1 MMYLMIMRGHVPVW
15 RIVTT
20 QGYAAGL
27 ASTQMQPCAVYFD
40 TLLAHIGFGSFDVG
54 DRTEV
59 FA

>member
-1 MMYLMIMRGHVPVW
+1 MYLMIMRGHVPVW
-15 RIVTT
+15 GVVTT
-20 QGYAAGL
+20 QGNAAGL

-40 TLLAHIGFGSFDVG
+40 TFLANIGLGGFDVG

>member
-15 RIVTT
+15 GVVTT
-20 QGYAAGL
+20 PCYAAGL

-40 TLLAHIGFGSFDVG
+40 TLLTNIGLGGFDIG